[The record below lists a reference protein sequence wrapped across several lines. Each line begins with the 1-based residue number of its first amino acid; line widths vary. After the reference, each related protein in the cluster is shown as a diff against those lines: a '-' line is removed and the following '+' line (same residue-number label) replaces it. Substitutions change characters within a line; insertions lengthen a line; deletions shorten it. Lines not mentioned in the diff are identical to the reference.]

1 MSKLEVALEEC
12 LASIQLGEATLEE
25 CLARYPE
32 LGPELR
38 PLLLAAQK
46 LKETSGARPSEQFK
60 TRTRAM
66 LGEQL
71 RVRPRRPAWRRPQ
84 VMLRYAA
91 SLAVVALAFA
101 TTGFALA
108 QGALPGGA
116 LYPWKLASEQIW
128 RRVHFNTVYVDLE
141 LTQRRL
147 DELIAVQNNAALAG
161 NAVEAYADSIR
172 VLEEDVARFPQKA
185 MTARDVMNAQ
195 KGVVNDSLGSTVGNV
210 DDFFS
215 ILPRLDDLIKQTP
228 QNQGQQQPT
237 ATEIPVLLAPIPTLT
252 SKKDNGAEKQE
263 HKRNLIDDILS
274 TLLGTP

>member
-25 CLARYPE
+25 CLARYSE

-46 LKETSGARPSEQFK
+46 LKETSGERPSEQFK
-60 TRTRAM
+60 TRARAM
-66 LGEQL
+66 LGEHM
-71 RVRPRRPAWRRPQ
+71 RVYPRRAFWRRPQ

-108 QGALPGGA
+108 QGALPGGL

-128 RRVHFNTVYVDLE
+128 RRVHVNTVYVDLE

-161 NAVEAYADSIR
+161 NAVNAYAQSIR
-172 VLEEDVARFPQKA
+172 VLEDDVVRSPQKA
-185 MTARDVMNAQ
+185 ISARDVMGAQ
-195 KGVVNDSLGSTVGNV
+195 KSIVNDTLGGTVGNV
-210 DDFFS
+210 DDFFA
-215 ILPRLDDLIKQTP
+215 ILTRLDDLIKQTP
-228 QNQGQQQPT
+228 QNQEPQQPT
-237 ATEIPVLLAPIPTLT
+237 ATEIPVLVTPIPTLT

-274 TLLGTP
+274 KLLGTP